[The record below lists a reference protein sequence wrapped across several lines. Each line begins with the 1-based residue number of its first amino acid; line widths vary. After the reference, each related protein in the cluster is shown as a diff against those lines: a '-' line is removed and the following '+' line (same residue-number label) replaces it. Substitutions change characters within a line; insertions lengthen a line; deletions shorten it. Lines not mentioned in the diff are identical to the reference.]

1 LTTRTLETPSL
12 QHYLHVL
19 KRRKWIL
26 LQAAIVV
33 PLAAVLFSLHQ
44 QHRYRATAEV
54 WVNNRDFSQTVTGV
68 ASGYI
73 PPDRIL
79 ATSADLAR
87 VPTVALA
94 ALKLAH
100 ITDRS
105 PGELLANSA
114 VDPKSDADLLE
125 FKVTDPIPKIAALL
139 ATNYARAYIN
149 YRHLLDT
156 QQLKRLETQVQTQIK
171 QLEAIGQTRGTLYL
185 TLVQKLQQLQAV
197 EALLTPPILTRPASG
212 AVQVQ
217 PQPVRNALLGFLIGV
232 ALGLGLAFLRDALD
246 TRVRSAEEIA
256 NRIGLPLLARLP
268 EPPARLR
275 NESKLSMLEEP
286 DGIQAEAFRVL
297 RTNLDFV
304 NLERRAQIIMV
315 TSALEAEGKST
326 TVANLAVACAR
337 AGRRVIAVDLDLRRP
352 WLDKLL
358 GIGKRAGLTQV
369 AIGQLALEDALVP
382 ISISDPR
389 ARSLAALTNGGGTT
403 GSSDLEGSLEIL
415 PAGPVPPDVGEFV
428 GSRALLEI
436 FEQLR
441 HLADIVLVD
450 SPPLLRVGDAMTL
463 SGKVDGL
470 LVVSRMERARRP
482 LLAELSRVLE
492 SCPAERL
499 GFVLTG
505 AEIESGY
512 GYGYGYGYTYGYG
525 PAHEAHTEAVTS

>member
-1 LTTRTLETPSL
+1 MNTRTLETPSL
-12 QHYLHVL
+12 QHYLHVF

-26 LQAAIVV
+26 LQAALLV

-54 WVNNRDFSQTVTGV
+54 WVNGRDFSAFVTGV
-68 ASGYI
+68 GTGYA
-73 PPDRIL
+73 PPDRVL

-87 VPTVALA
+87 VPTVAAA

-100 ITDRS
+100 RTDRT
-105 PGELLANSA
+105 PGDLLANST

-125 FKVTDPIPKIAALL
+125 FKVTDAVPAIGARL
-139 ATNYARAYIN
+139 ATSYARAYIT

-156 QQLKRLETQVQTQIK
+156 QQLKRLEAQVASQIK
-171 QLEAIGQTRGTLYL
+171 QLEAIGQTRSALYL

-212 AVQVQ
+212 ATQVQ
-217 PQPVRNALLGFLIGV
+217 PQPVRNGLLGFLIGLG
-232 ALGLGLAFLRDALD
+232 LGLGLAFLRDALD
-246 TRVRSAEEIA
+246 TRVRSADEIA
-256 NRIGLPLLARLP
+256 DRIGLPLLARLP
-268 EPPARLR
+268 EPPARMR
-275 NESKLSMLEEP
+275 NESKLSMMEEP
-286 DGIQAEAFRVL
+286 DGIHAEAFRVL
-297 RTNLDFV
+297 RTNLEFV

-315 TSALEAEGKST
+315 TSALEGEGKST
-326 TVANLAVACAR
+326 TVANLAVAFAR
-337 AGRRVIAVDLDLRRP
+337 AGRRVVAVDLDLRRP

-358 GIGKRAGLTQV
+358 GVGKRAGLTQV
-369 AIGQLALEDALVP
+369 AIGQLSLEDALVP
-382 ISISDPR
+382 IPFPDPR
-389 ARSLAALTNGGGTT
+389 ARSLAALTNGGNA
-403 GSSDLEGSLEIL
+403 SDLEGSLEIL

-441 HLADIVLVD
+441 HMADIVLVD

-463 SGKVDGL
+463 SGKVDGV
-470 LVVSRMERARRP
+470 LVVSRLDSARRP
-482 LLAELSRVLE
+482 LLTELNRVLE

-505 AEIESGY
+505 AELESGY
-512 GYGYGYGYTYGYG
+512 GYGYGYGYGHTYA
-525 PAHEAHTEAVTS
+525 PSREPRTEAVPS